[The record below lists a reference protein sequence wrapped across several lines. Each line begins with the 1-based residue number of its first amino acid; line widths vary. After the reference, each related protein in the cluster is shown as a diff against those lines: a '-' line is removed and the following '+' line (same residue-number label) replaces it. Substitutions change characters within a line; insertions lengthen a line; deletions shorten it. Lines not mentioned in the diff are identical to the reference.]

1 MEEEEEKEET
11 EDDGGNLPWLDALED
26 FEVDEAEE
34 GEGAATPELAIVEF
48 VGAASEQE
56 LRTSGQQTPENIEG
70 LVLASS
76 RTDKINKRILQV
88 CEGLAD
94 GSMPENRHYVSTA
107 VRAVMLDVDRK
118 QLRVWE
124 QDLVAAAL
132 QYERLMFDK
141 LQASFDFSLPRLLW
155 RVHEP
160 LLFSKL

>member
-1 MEEEEEKEET
+1 MEGNAWDEALNFVEDEDDGSNLPWLDALDNIVEEEEEKEET

-26 FEVDEAEE
+26 FEVDEADE
-34 GEGAATPELAIVEF
+34 GEGAATPELAIAEF

-94 GSMPENRHYVSTA
+94 GSVSENRHYVSTA
-107 VRAVMLDVDRK
+107 VRAVMLDVDRN
-118 QLRVWE
+118 QLKRT
-124 QDLVAAAL
+124 
-132 QYERLMFDK
+132 
-141 LQASFDFSLPRLLW
+141 
-155 RVHEP
+155 
-160 LLFSKL
+160 